1 MIRSVCLAVFAGLLV
16 WPMTAAEGT
25 IFYSKSFPKSKPEY
39 MEIVLESTGDAIYK
53 ESAEDDQPVKF
64 KLTTEEVKSVYDLAE
79 KLNWFNKKVESG
91 LPVARMGDKTYR
103 YTLAGKT
110 TETKFNYSQ
119 DLDAQALQDWFER
132 MTETVNL
139 FFDLDRTARFERLG
153 VDRALL
159 HLEAAW
165 DRKRLLSYE
174 LYYPLL
180 NRVIK
185 NDSYLNMARERAAKL
200 KAIFE
205 EARKKPE

>member
-1 MIRSVCLAVFAGLLV
+1 MNRLV
-16 WPMTAAEGT
+16 WWLVLVCPLVAQEGT

-39 MEIVLESTGDAIYK
+39 MEIIVEPTGEAIYK
-53 ESAEDDQPVKF
+53 ESAEDEQPVKF
-64 KLTTEEVKSVYDLAE
+64 KLMPDEVKAVWGLAE
-79 KLNWFNKKVESG
+79 KVGYFSKPLESG
-91 LPVARMGDKTYR
+91 LPVARMGEKTYR
-103 YTLAGKT
+103 YTNGERKT
-110 TETKFNYSQ
+110 EVKFNYTQ
-119 DLDAQALQDWFER
+119 DVDGQALQDWFER

-139 FFDLDRTARFERLG
+139 YFDLERTAKFERLG

-165 DRKRLLSYE
+165 DKKRLLSYE

-185 NDSYLNMARERAAKL
+185 NDSYLNMARDRAARL
-200 KAIFE
+200 KAMFE

>member
-1 MIRSVCLAVFAGLLV
+1 MNRLV
-16 WPMTAAEGT
+16 WWLVLVCPLVAQEGT

-39 MEIVLESTGDAIYK
+39 MEIVVEPTGEAIYK
-53 ESAEDDQPVKF
+53 ESAEDEQPVKF
-64 KLTTEEVKSVYDLAE
+64 KLMPDEVKAVWGLVE
-79 KLNWFNKKVESG
+79 KVGYFSKQLESG
-91 LPVARMGDKTYR
+91 LPVARMGEKTYR
-103 YTLAGKT
+103 YTNGERKT
-110 TETKFNYSQ
+110 EVKFNYTQ
-119 DLDAQALQDWFER
+119 DVDGQALQDWFER

-139 FFDLDRTARFERLG
+139 YFDLERTAKFERLG

-165 DRKRLLSYE
+165 DKKRLLSYE

-185 NDSYLNMARERAAKL
+185 NDSYLNMARDRAARL
-200 KAIFE
+200 KAMFE

>member
-1 MIRSVCLAVFAGLLV
+1 MNRLV
-16 WPMTAAEGT
+16 WWLVLVCPLVAQEGT

-39 MEIVLESTGDAIYK
+39 MEIIVEPTGDAIYK
-53 ESAEDDQPVKF
+53 ESAEDEQPVKF
-64 KLTTEEVKSVYDLAE
+64 KLMPDEVKAVWGLAE
-79 KLNWFNKKVESG
+79 KVGYFSKPLESG
-91 LPVARMGDKTYR
+91 LPVARMGEKTYR
-103 YTLAGKT
+103 YTNGERKT
-110 TETKFNYSQ
+110 EVKFNYTQ
-119 DLDAQALQDWFER
+119 DVDGQALQDWFER

-139 FFDLDRTARFERLG
+139 YFDLERTAKFERLG

-165 DRKRLLSYE
+165 DKKRLLSYE

-185 NDSYLNMARERAAKL
+185 NDSYLNMARDRAARL
-200 KAIFE
+200 KAMFE